1 MQENGEKKVSRSYD
15 YFTLAIFGLVQ
26 FILIAG
32 ACSAAYFYL
41 IVPRIT
47 EVSKA
52 KIWMEDRVAGKF
64 GMKLS
69 TLRDR

>member
-41 IVPRIT
+41 IVPRIND
-47 EVSKA
+47 VSH
-52 KIWMEDRVAGKF
+52 RVAGKF